1 MDTTSLAAPDQPR
14 RLVVR
19 DVRADGQRRNIEL
32 SRERVVIRRGVA
44 GVPMTIK
51 IATQDFKGVS
61 LRLRIGDDCV
71 ATFQLVLVHHD
82 DGLTVP
88 LAQAA
93 SEADLLADW
102 REWAR
107 FFSLPTLVER
117 AIGQDVPERA
127 SLPAPRRRGSW
138 ITSRRPRFLTRR
150 KPGDQARM
158 TMVEKVREMFPVL

>member
-1 MDTTSLAAPDQPR
+1 METIALATSDQPR

-19 DVRADGQRRNIEL
+19 DARADGQRRHIEL
-32 SRERVVIRRGVA
+32 SRERVVIHRGIA
-44 GVPMTIK
+44 GVPMIIK
-51 IATQDFKGVS
+51 IATRDFEGVS
-61 LRLRIGDDCV
+61 LRLRVSDDAV

-82 DGLTVP
+82 SDLTVP

-93 SEADLLADW
+93 DEADLLADW

-107 FFSLPTLVER
+107 FFGLPTLVER
-117 AIGQDVPERA
+117 ALGQDVPERA
-127 SLPAPRRRGSW
+127 ALPSPRRRGSW

-158 TMVEKVREMFPVL
+158 TIVEKVREMFPIL